1 MFSWNSPR
9 SSGLVKFRDVYF
21 DDASVHSYFCS
32 ILISIKGVFLTLIT
46 LPAKYEHPVLKE
58 TVYGPFGVRINGV
71 GFYHGQ

>member
-9 SSGLVKFRDVYF
+9 NNGLVKFRDVYF

-46 LPAKYEHPVLKE
+46 LPA
-58 TVYGPFGVRINGV
+58 
-71 GFYHGQ
+71 